1 MVLLLDQMKNV
12 DNRGVVTSAWRR
24 NGLAKWPLSFYSYCM
39 IVAGKSYPVTR
50 FSVRIL
56 LAACVVTTVH
66 AETVDRTGKQSV
78 AVFVGEATDTNF
90 VDSMITPW
98 KNDLENV
105 QVVGVAYNNR
115 FGTLNEL
122 TGNGFAPAFG
132 DHLML
137 EGEVGGSF
145 RFGNEHLG
153 EAWTGLY
160 VRYDGFFWND
170 KLYTTLAVNT
180 GVSLLSDFSGFERGR
195 DSKRKN
201 AKLLHYMGP
210 EITFSPPDN
219 HNIEFLI
226 RYHHR
231 SGVFG
236 LFDGVVSGSTFL
248 STGVRYRF

>member
-1 MVLLLDQMKNV
+1 MLLDQKQNV
-12 DNRGVVTSAWRR
+12 DNRRVVPVLRFAIQAV
-24 NGLAKWPLSFYSYCM
+24 LAVWLS
-39 IVAGKSYPVTR
+39 
-50 FSVRIL
+50 
-56 LAACVVTTVH
+56 VVGQ
-66 AETVDRTGKQSV
+66 AETVDRTGKHSV

-98 KNDLENV
+98 KNDLKNV
-105 QVVGVAYNNR
+105 QVAGVAYNQR
-115 FGTLNEL
+115 FGTLNDL
-122 TGNGFAPAFG
+122 TDNNFGSSFG

-137 EGEVGGSF
+137 EGEVG
-145 RFGNEHLG
+145 EHLG
-153 EAWTGLY
+153 EVWTGLY
-160 VRYDGFFWND
+160 VRYDGFFWNE
-170 KLYTTLAVNT
+170 KIYTTLAVNT

-195 DSKRKN
+195 DDKGRN

-248 STGVRYRF
+248 STGFRYRF

>member
-1 MVLLLDQMKNV
+1 MIGAGLTHVLQ
-12 DNRGVVTSAWRR
+12 RFGVQ
-24 NGLAKWPLSFYSYCM
+24 
-39 IVAGKSYPVTR
+39 
-50 FSVRIL
+50 
-56 LAACVVTTVH
+56 AAAAVCLCATAQ
-66 AETVDRTGKQSV
+66 AENVDRTGKHSV
-78 AVFVGEATDTNF
+78 AFFVGEATDTNF

-98 KNDLENV
+98 KNDLKNV
-105 QVVGVAYNNR
+105 QVAGAAYNYR

-122 TGNGFAPAFG
+122 TENNFGSSFG

-160 VRYDGFFWND
+160 LRYDGFFWNE
-170 KLYTTLAVNT
+170 KVYTTLAVNT

-195 DSKRKN
+195 DSKGKN

-210 EITFSPPDN
+210 ELTFSPPDN
-219 HNIEFLI
+219 HNLEFLL

-248 STGVRYRF
+248 STGFRYRF

>member
-1 MVLLLDQMKNV
+1 MGQALKTASSYRFAVSTVL
-12 DNRGVVTSAWRR
+12 VT
-24 NGLAKWPLSFYSYCM
+24 LTVC
-39 IVAGKSYPVTR
+39 
-50 FSVRIL
+50 
-56 LAACVVTTVH
+56 AATTAF
-66 AETVDRTGKQSV
+66 AESVDRTGKQSV
-78 AVFVGEATDTNF
+78 ATF
-90 VDSMITPW
+90 
-98 KNDLENV
+98 
-105 QVVGVAYNNR
+105 VGVATNTNYVDSIFTPWRNDLKNIGVAGAAYNYR
-115 FGTLNEL
+115 FGTLNEV
-122 TGNGFAPAFG
+122 TGVDLGSTFG

-170 KLYTTLAVNT
+170 TVYTTLAVNT
-180 GVSLLSDFSGFERGR
+180 GVSLLTDFSDFERGR

-210 EITFSPPDN
+210 EITFSPPNN
-219 HNIEFLI
+219 HNVEFLF

-248 STGVRYRF
+248 ATGIRYRF

>member
-1 MVLLLDQMKNV
+1 MIIACKRVSAQRFAVQAAVVASLCSAAHAENV
-12 DNRGVVTSAWRR
+12 DR
-24 NGLAKWPLSFYSYCM
+24 
-39 IVAGKSYPVTR
+39 AGK
-50 FSVRIL
+50 
-56 LAACVVTTVH
+56 H
-66 AETVDRTGKQSV
+66 SV
-78 AVFVGEATDTNF
+78 AVFAGEATDTNF

-98 KNDLENV
+98 KNDLKNV
-105 QVVGVAYNNR
+105 HVAGAAYNYR

-122 TGNGFAPAFG
+122 TDNNFGSSFG

-160 VRYDGFFWND
+160 LRYDGFFWNE
-170 KLYTTLAVNT
+170 KVYTTLAVNT
-180 GVSLLSDFSGFERGR
+180 GVSLLSDFSGFERNR
-195 DSKRKN
+195 DSNDRN

-210 EITFSPPDN
+210 ELTFSPPDN

-236 LFDGVVSGSTFL
+236 LFDGVVSGSTFV
-248 STGVRYRF
+248 STGLRFRF

>member
-1 MVLLLDQMKNV
+1 MIYADQIHFLQRFAV
-12 DNRGVVTSAWRR
+12 QATA
-24 NGLAKWPLSFYSYCM
+24 
-39 IVAGKSYPVTR
+39 VACLCAPA
-50 FSVRIL
+50 I
-56 LAACVVTTVH
+56 
-66 AETVDRTGKQSV
+66 AETVDRTGKHSV

-98 KNDLENV
+98 KNDLKNV
-105 QVVGVAYNNR
+105 QVAGAAYNYR

-122 TGNGFAPAFG
+122 TDNNFGSSFG

-160 VRYDGFFWND
+160 LRYDGFFWNE

-180 GVSLLSDFSGFERGR
+180 GVSLLSDFSSFERGR
-195 DSKRKN
+195 DSKGKN

-210 EITFSPPDN
+210 ELTFSPPDN
-219 HNIEFLI
+219 HNLEFLI

-236 LFDGVVSGSTFL
+236 LFNGVVSGSTFL
-248 STGVRYRF
+248 STGFRYRF

>member
-1 MVLLLDQMKNV
+1 MQRFAIL
-12 DNRGVVTSAWRR
+12 TA
-24 NGLAKWPLSFYSYCM
+24 
-39 IVAGKSYPVTR
+39 VAT
-50 FSVRIL
+50 
-56 LAACVVTTVH
+56 AAMATCAD
-66 AETVDRTGKQSV
+66 AETVQRTGKHSV
-78 AVFVGEATDTNF
+78 AAFVGVATDTNF
-90 VDSMITPW
+90 TRSMYAPW
-98 KNDLENV
+98 QNDFKNVEV
-105 QVVGVAYNNR
+105 AGAAYNYR

-122 TGNGFAPAFG
+122 TDASFGSTFG

-137 EGEVGGSF
+137 EGEAGASF

-170 KLYTTLAVNT
+170 TVYTTLAVNT
-180 GVSLLSDFSGFERGR
+180 GVSLLTDFSDFERGR
-195 DSKRKN
+195 DEHSKN

-210 EITFSPPDN
+210 ELTFSPPDN

-236 LFDGVVSGSTFL
+236 LFDGVISGSTFV
-248 STGVRYRF
+248 STGFRYRF